1 MYTPINI
8 FSKISKGDEISLF
21 AQPVIHSSF
30 HLAWSLQLQIK
41 LFSLTNPEKYCYQTT
56 EYVKYHGLY
65 YDKISSKI
73 NAANL
78 SIFISTLLNLYF
90 YVSFDK
96 LMVDEVI
103 NEVSSE

>member
-21 AQPVIHSSF
+21 AQPVIIHSSF

-56 EYVKYHGLY
+56 EYVKYGLY

-73 NAANL
+73 NAAYL

-90 YVSFDK
+90 LCKF
-96 LMVDEVI
+96 
-103 NEVSSE
+103 

>member
-41 LFSLTNPEKYCYQTT
+41 LFSLI
-56 EYVKYHGLY
+56 L
-65 YDKISSKI
+65 
-73 NAANL
+73 
-78 SIFISTLLNLYF
+78 TLRIIAIKQQSMSNI
-90 YVSFDK
+90 
-96 LMVDEVI
+96 MVYTMIRYPVR
-103 NEVSSE
+103 